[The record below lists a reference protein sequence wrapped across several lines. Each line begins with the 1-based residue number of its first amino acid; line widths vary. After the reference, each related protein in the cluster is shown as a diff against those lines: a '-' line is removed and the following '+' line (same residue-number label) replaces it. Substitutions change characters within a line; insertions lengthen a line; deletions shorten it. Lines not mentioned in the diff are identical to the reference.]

1 MKDQA
6 HLIDNVIEPEEAESD
21 DEVDLAQTMPKVTVI
36 DVTKDNIDQF
46 SLEDIV
52 MPMVGYE
59 TRMPRNAD
67 LQNIVFH
74 FLAKD
79 GVSLDHFQSL
89 TNVSAASAS
98 GGYRKIVAMPE

>member
-1 MKDQA
+1 
-6 HLIDNVIEPEEAESD
+6 
-21 DEVDLAQTMPKVTVI
+21 MPKVTVI

-67 LQNIVFH
+67 L
-74 FLAKD
+74 
-79 GVSLDHFQSL
+79 
-89 TNVSAASAS
+89 
-98 GGYRKIVAMPE
+98 